1 MKEKKYKQ
9 YDKEKTEKTGRK
21 VTGIKTDSQ
30 QQPAAKTHEDIIV
43 GRNAVLE
50 ALKTGRTINKL
61 YILDGARGGSMG
73 EITLLA
79 KETGSLIEYVPREKL
94 DELSDNMRHQGVAA
108 QVSPVAFHTLEE
120 VLAQAKEKKQTPF
133 LLLLDELQDPQNVGA
148 LLRTAD
154 AAGVHGVLL
163 PQRRSCPLNATVA
176 KTSAGAIEYVPV
188 VKIGNVSQTIEELK
202 KMGFWVIG
210 ADMSGQEPYFEAN
223 LTGPIVVVV
232 GAEGRGLT
240 RLVKE
245 NCDVLVSIP
254 MSGGVSSLNASV
266 AGAILVYEVVRQR
279 MNSLG
284 KN

>member
-1 MKEKKYKQ
+1 MNEKREKQYKQ
-9 YDKEKTEKTGRK
+9 
-21 VTGIKTDSQ
+21 V
-30 QQPAAKTHEDIIV
+30 AEDIIV

-61 YILDGARGGSMG
+61 YLLDGAKGGSMG
-73 EITLLA
+73 EITMLA
-79 KETGSLIEYVPREKL
+79 KEAGSLIEFVPREKL
-94 DELSDNMRHQGVAA
+94 DDMSCGMRHQGVAA
-108 QVSPVAFHTLEE
+108 QVSPVDFHTLEE
-120 VLAQAKEKKQTPF
+120 VLASAKEKGQTPF

-176 KTSAGAIEYVPV
+176 KTSAGAIEYIPV
-188 VKIGNVSQTIEELK
+188 VKIGNVSQTIENLK

-210 ADMSGQEPYFEAN
+210 ADMAGEEPYFEAN

-232 GAEGRGLT
+232 GAEGKGLT

-245 NCDVLVSIP
+245 NCDILVSIP
-254 MSGGVSSLNASV
+254 MAGGISSLNASV
-266 AGAILVYEVVRQR
+266 AGAILIYEVVRQR
-279 MNSLG
+279 MAAMS
-284 KN
+284 KSRKK

>member
-1 MKEKKYKQ
+1 MLF
-9 YDKEKTEKTGRK
+9 R
-21 VTGIKTDSQ
+21 S
-30 QQPAAKTHEDIIV
+30 
-43 GRNAVLE
+43 
-50 ALKTGRTINKL
+50 
-61 YILDGARGGSMG
+61 
-73 EITLLA
+73 
-79 KETGSLIEYVPREKL
+79 
-94 DELSDNMRHQGVAA
+94 LSDNMRHQGVAA

-176 KTSAGAIEYVPV
+176 KTSAGSIEYVPV

-210 ADMSGQEPYFEAN
+210 ADMSGQEPYFKAN

>member
-1 MKEKKYKQ
+1 MKEKNYKK
-9 YDKEKTEKTGRK
+9 YDKDRKEREPGKDNRVKTGR
-21 VTGIKTDSQ
+21 Q
-30 QQPAAKTHEDIIV
+30 EQQPAKIHEDIIV

-61 YILDGARGGSMG
+61 YVLDGARGGSMG
-73 EITLLA
+73 EITMLA
-79 KETGSLIEYVPREKL
+79 KQAGSLIEFVPREKL
-94 DELSDNMRHQGVAA
+94 EDMSGGMRHQGVAA
-108 QVSPVAFHTLEE
+108 QVSPVAFHSLEE
-120 VLAQAKEKKQTPF
+120 VLARAKAKQETPF

-202 KMGFWVIG
+202 QLGFWIVG
-210 ADMSGQEPYFEAN
+210 ADMSGKETYFSAN

-245 NCDVLVSIP
+245 NCDVLVNIP
-254 MSGGVSSLNASV
+254 MAGGVSSLNASV
-266 AGAILVYEVVRQR
+266 AGAILIYEVVRQR
-279 MNSLG
+279 MNKMC

>member
-1 MKEKKYKQ
+1 
-9 YDKEKTEKTGRK
+9 
-21 VTGIKTDSQ
+21 
-30 QQPAAKTHEDIIV
+30 
-43 GRNAVLE
+43 
-50 ALKTGRTINKL
+50 
-61 YILDGARGGSMG
+61 MG
-73 EITLLA
+73 EITMLA
-79 KETGSLIEYVPREKL
+79 KQAGSLIEFVPREKL
-94 DELSDNMRHQGVAA
+94 EDMSGGMRHQGVAA
-108 QVSPVAFHTLEE
+108 QVSPVAFHSLEE
-120 VLAQAKEKKQTPF
+120 VLARAKAKQETPF

-188 VKIGNVSQTIEELK
+188 VKIGNVSQTIEQLK
-202 KMGFWVIG
+202 QLGFWIVG
-210 ADMSGQEPYFEAN
+210 ADMSGKETYFSAN

-245 NCDVLVSIP
+245 NCDVLVNIP
-254 MSGGVSSLNASV
+254 MAGGVSSLNASV
-266 AGAILVYEVVRQR
+266 AGAILIYEVVRQR
-279 MNSLG
+279 MNKMC